1 MRAEFPPLNAFEGAS
16 STTCKVYKGPS
27 LGPCLFGLNG
37 HREDISEGELGL
49 PVVFAF
55 KILNTDCS
63 PAAGITVEVWHT
75 NCDGLYSGNTAQAT
89 YLGPNWNVGNICTTN
104 DPMRAPRAKASTWH
118 RGSQV
123 TNSQGEVF
131 FRSCF
136 PGWYTGRTNHV
147 HLRCSQNNTQL
158 FFTQF
163 AWTDE
168 LCREIHV
175 NHPEYSGRPQDT
187 PLSGFDPEFG
197 GPNRGTDMIFTVKK
211 LSDGSMLSSKIV
223 TMG

>member
-1 MRAEFPPLNAFEGAS
+1 M
-16 STTCKVYKGPS
+16 
-27 LGPCLFGLNG
+27 
-37 HREDISEGELGL
+37 
-49 PVVFAF
+49 VFAF
-55 KILNTDCS
+55 KILNTNCT

-75 NCDGLYSGNTAQAT
+75 NCEGLYSGNTAGAT

-123 TNSQGEVF
+123 TNSEGEVY

-147 HLRCSQNNTQL
+147 HLRCSENGRQL

-175 NHPEYSGRPQDT
+175 NHPEYSGKPQDT
-187 PLSGFDPEFG
+187 PLSGYDPEFG
-197 GPNRGTDMIFTVKK
+197 GPNRGTDMILDVKK

>member
-1 MRAEFPPLNAFEGAS
+1 M
-16 STTCKVYKGPS
+16 
-27 LGPCLFGLNG
+27 
-37 HREDISEGELGL
+37 
-49 PVVFAF
+49 
-55 KILNTDCS
+55 
-63 PAAGITVEVWHT
+63 
-75 NCDGLYSGNTAQAT
+75 
-89 YLGPNWNVGNICTTN
+89 
-104 DPMRAPRAKASTWH
+104 
-118 RGSQV
+118 
-123 TNSQGEVF
+123 TNSDGEVF

-136 PGWYTGRTNHV
+136 PGWYTGRVNHV

-175 NHPEYSGRPQDT
+175 NHPEYIGREQDT
-187 PLSGFDPEFG
+187 LLSPGRDPEFRSTAG
-197 GPNRGTDMIFTVKK
+197 STDMLFTVKK